1 MYNLVWAQRGST
13 SAHRRL
19 VDGSHRTR
27 AGVAAA
33 VAFVCGVALSSLVG
47 TLALSERG
55 VSIPKWVG
63 GGHGV
68 GGGGY
73 CVRVSRASDYP
84 IAAVAIGSPPRV
96 VRLLVRMDHVVPSTS
111 LQSALVV
118 FAEELMRSETLRC
131 NDDRN
136 CTDVAFLTTKTD
148 GSQELASI
156 GFTYGN
162 RWSGDWATEV
172 SIGAEG
178 TISLVDGYTYELT
191 RTHFC
196 WGKTSYVAAA
206 REQGAHGPQALH
218 PLNLT
223 ADGRLYFEP
232 STLGESDQL
241 SDLPAVRCNVSCELF
256 PKPAAYERSWLALSS
271 DFLFEA
277 STPKLDDRRAVVE
290 QGLDCAP
297 PSNEREIYE
306 LDCGLD
312 VYAECRH
319 LPSIP
324 FRRVS
329 QHEVSIAIDGN
340 ASLMSLKRRESL
352 TRIVGVNTVQDAA
365 FFASMRLL
373 VLLIVAF
380 VVFNRAER
388 VSASAFS
395 TVRSAL
401 EVAAGKE
408 KHGGHTWFNALT
420 DAAVGSLAIISRVLV
435 LWHQAVVLT
444 DDGSTDVVVWESI
457 AIGASSIHFLLRNL
471 VLKIDLQKEAPL
483 SKLGGSMSLADASV
497 AALMSVVQTPML
509 GASTRD
515 FDAVARLFCGVLISL
530 FVFHRLFF
538 SIGACAMLATTTASD
553 GRFERSYSVLLWV
566 SCVLWMLQTA
576 AVSFSFARLFV
587 VPQAFSLVRV
597 TEGGPRATE
606 SAVLLAGIALSVPY
620 FNSVTH
626 RLSKLAL

>member
-1 MYNLVWAQRGST
+1 MYNRVWEQAGST

-19 VDGSHRTR
+19 VDGSQRTR

-33 VAFVCGVALSSLVG
+33 VAFICGVALALLVG

-63 GGHGV
+63 T
-68 GGGGY
+68 GGGY
-73 CVRVSRASDYP
+73 CVRVSRASSYP
-84 IAAVAIGSPPRV
+84 VAAVAIGSPPRV

-111 LQSALVV
+111 RHSALVV

-131 NDDRN
+131 NEDRN
-136 CTDVAFLTTKTD
+136 CTDVAFLTTHTD
-148 GSQELASI
+148 GSQGLTSI

-162 RWSGDWATEV
+162 TWSGAWTIEA

-191 RTHFC
+191 TTHFC
-196 WGKTSYVAAA
+196 WGKTSEVAAM
-206 REQGAHGPQALH
+206 EGQGVQELQAPH
-218 PLNLT
+218 PLDLSLT
-223 ADGRLYFEP
+223 EDGRLYLEP
-232 STLGESDQL
+232 RTFRDSDQL

-290 QGLDCAP
+290 QGLNCAP

-319 LPSIP
+319 VPSIP

-329 QHEVSIAIDGN
+329 QQEVSITIDGN
-340 ASLMSLKRRESL
+340 ASIMSLKRRESL
-352 TRIVGVNTVQDAA
+352 TRIVGVSTVHDAA
-365 FFASMRLL
+365 FSASMRLL

-408 KHGGHTWFNALT
+408 KQGRHTWFNALT
-420 DAAVGSLAIISRVLV
+420 DAAIGSLAIVSRMLV
-435 LWHQAVVLT
+435 LWHQAVVLI

-457 AIGASSIHFLLRNL
+457 AIGASSVHFVLRNL

-497 AALMSVVQTPML
+497 AALISVVQTPML
-509 GASTRD
+509 GASARD

-538 SIGACAMLATTTASD
+538 SVAACAILATTTASD
-553 GRFERSYSVLLWV
+553 GRFERSYSVLLWL
-566 SCVLWMLQTA
+566 SCVLWLLQTA
-576 AVSFSFARLFV
+576 AASFSFSRLFV

-597 TEGGPRATE
+597 TKGGPRMTE
-606 SAVLLAGIALSVPY
+606 SAVLLAGIALSIPY
-620 FNSVTH
+620 LNSVTY
-626 RLSKLAL
+626 RLLKLTV

>member
-1 MYNLVWAQRGST
+1 MYNRVWERAEST

-19 VDGSHRTR
+19 VNGSQRTR

-33 VAFVCGVALSSLVG
+33 VAFVCGVALSLLTG
-47 TLALSERG
+47 ALALSERG

-63 GGHGV
+63 AGNGVGGG

-84 IAAVAIGSPPRV
+84 IAAMAIGSPPRV
-96 VRLLVRMDHVVPSTS
+96 VRLLVRMGQVVPSTS
-111 LQSALVV
+111 LHSALIV

-136 CTDVAFLTTKTD
+136 CTDVAFLTTHTD

-162 RWSGDWATEV
+162 TWSGDWTIET

-178 TISLVDGYTYELT
+178 TISLVDGYRYELT

-196 WGKTSYVAAA
+196 WGRTADIAVV
-206 REQGAHGPQALH
+206 EEDGVH

-223 ADGRLYFEP
+223 TDGRLYFEP
-232 STLGESDQL
+232 RTLEDSDPL
-241 SDLPAVRCNVSCELF
+241 ADLPAVGCNVSCELF
-256 PKPAAYERSWLALSS
+256 PKPASYERSWLALSS

-277 STPKLDDRRAVVE
+277 STPKLDDRRSVVE
-290 QGLDCAP
+290 QGLGCAP

-312 VYAECRH
+312 VYASCRH

-329 QHEVSIAIDGN
+329 QHEVSISIDGN
-340 ASLMSLKRRESL
+340 ASVMSLRRRESL

-373 VLLIVAF
+373 VLLIVSF

-395 TVRSAL
+395 TLRSAL

-408 KHGGHTWFNALT
+408 KQGRHTWFNALT
-420 DAAVGSLAIISRVLV
+420 DAAVGSLAIVSRLLV
-435 LWHQAVVLT
+435 LWHQATVLV
-444 DDGSTDVVVWESI
+444 DDGSADVVVWESI
-457 AIGASSIHFLLRNL
+457 AVGASSIHFLLRNL

-509 GASTRD
+509 GASARD

-538 SIGACAMLATTTASD
+538 SVASCAILATTTASD
-553 GRFERSYSVLLWV
+553 GRFERSYSLLLWL
-566 SCVLWMLQTA
+566 SCVLWLLQTA

-606 SAVLLAGIALSVPY
+606 SAVLLAGIALSIPY
-620 FNSVTH
+620 INSVTH
-626 RLSKLAL
+626 RLSKLTL

>member
-1 MYNLVWAQRGST
+1 MYRRVQGT
-13 SAHRRL
+13 SAHRL
-19 VDGSHRTR
+19 LLDDAERTR
-27 AGVAAA
+27 TGIAAA
-33 VAFVCGVALSSLVG
+33 VAFACAVALAVLAG

-55 VSIPKWVG
+55 VSIPSWVG
-63 GGHGV
+63 V
-68 GGGGY
+68 ANEAY

-84 IAAVAIGSPPRV
+84 VAAVAIGTPPRI
-96 VRLLVRMDHVVPSTS
+96 VRLLVRLDHVVPKTS
-111 LQSALVV
+111 LHSALEV
-118 FAEELMRSETLRC
+118 FAEELLRSETLRC

-136 CTDVAFLTTKTD
+136 CTDVAFLTTETD
-148 GSQELASI
+148 GSQSLATV

-162 RWSGDWATEV
+162 TWSGDWAIET
-172 SIGAEG
+172 SIGTEG
-178 TISLVDGYTYELT
+178 TISLVDGYSYELT

-196 WGKTSYVAAA
+196 WAKTPNAVAIEQ
-206 REQGAHGPQALH
+206 RERH

-223 ADGRLYFEP
+223 ADGRLYMDP
-232 STLGESDQL
+232 STLRASAQL
-241 SDLPAVRCNVSCELF
+241 ADAPAAACNASCELF
-256 PKPAAYERSWLALSS
+256 PKSAAFERSWLALSS

-277 STPKLDDRRAVVE
+277 STPKLDDRRSVVE

-297 PSNEREIYE
+297 ASNEREIYE

-319 LPSIP
+319 PPSLP

-329 QHEVSIAIDGN
+329 QHEVSIALDGN
-340 ASLMSLKRRESL
+340 ESALALKRRTAL

-395 TVRSAL
+395 TIKSAL

-408 KHGGHTWFNALT
+408 KRGVHTWFNALA
-420 DAAVGSLAIISRVLV
+420 DAAIGSLAIVSRALV
-435 LWHQAVVLT
+435 LWHQAAVLI

-457 AIGASSIHFLLRNL
+457 AVSVSSLHFLLRNL
-471 VLKIDLQKEAPL
+471 VLKIDLEKEAPL

-509 GASTRD
+509 GASARD
-515 FDAVARLFCGVLISL
+515 FDAVARLFCGVLIAL

-538 SIGACAMLATTTASD
+538 SVAACAILATTTASND
-553 GRFERSYSVLLWV
+553 RFQRSYSI
-566 SCVLWMLQTA
+566 VLWLSSGLWLLQTA
-576 AVSFSFARLFV
+576 AVSFSFARLYV

-597 TEGGPRATE
+597 AEGGARATE
-606 SAVLLAGIALSVPY
+606 SAVLFAGIALSIPY
-620 FNSVTH
+620 LNGVTH
-626 RLSKLAL
+626 RLSKMPL